1 MPTYSIKTRYYSS
14 EYFRC
19 ALVWYFKSS
28 ITSIDSTHEF
38 HPHYKTGENDF
49 VHSGLPIILCFFC
62 FVWYIKKSCWDTR
75 DRRASVIVL
84 FFVIWLT
91 ANYLV
96 ISACCMVTTLLISF
110 CDWLLLDGIKTNAYC
125 FVSATKNSGQLVEL
139 WAWLR
144 STLIP
149 LVTVLT
155 FSLSR
160 ILTPCI

>member
-1 MPTYSIKTRYYSS
+1 MS
-14 EYFRC
+14 
-19 ALVWYFKSS
+19 
-28 ITSIDSTHEF
+28 TSDVLWFDILKAASPASTVPMNSTHITKQERMILF
-38 HPHYKTGENDF
+38 TLGFKLYCVF
-49 VHSGLPIILCFFC
+49 LSLVH
-62 FVWYIKKSCWDTR
+62 KKSCWDTR